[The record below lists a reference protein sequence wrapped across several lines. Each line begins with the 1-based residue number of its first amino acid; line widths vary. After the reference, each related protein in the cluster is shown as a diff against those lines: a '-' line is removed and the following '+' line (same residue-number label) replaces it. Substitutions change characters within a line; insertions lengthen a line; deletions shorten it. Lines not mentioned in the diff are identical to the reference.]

1 MSQSSHENVQ
11 LTQTYG
17 EHGLRF
23 AGPDLLDYDM
33 IFAITGGEYD
43 GKRINITSSYHVCC
57 GTLEIEASLF
67 EIYKRWWSKLDGCV
81 QHQCEEKGERGLRDI
96 VWNAHLL
103 SK

>member
-1 MSQSSHENVQ
+1 MSQTSQEKVL
-11 LTQTYG
+11 LTQTNG
-17 EHGLRF
+17 EQGVRF

-33 IFAITGGEYD
+33 IFSITGGEYD
-43 GKRINITSSYHVCC
+43 GKRISIKSSYHVCC

-67 EIYKRWWSKLDGCV
+67 GVYKRWWSKLDGCS

-96 VWNAHLL
+96 VWSAHLL